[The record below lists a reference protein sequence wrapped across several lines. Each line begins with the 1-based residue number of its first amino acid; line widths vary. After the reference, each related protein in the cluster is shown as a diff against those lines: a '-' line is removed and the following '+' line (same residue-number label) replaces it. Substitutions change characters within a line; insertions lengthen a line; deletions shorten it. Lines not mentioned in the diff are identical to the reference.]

1 MMDYFDKDKNGSID
15 YNEFI
20 VTLFPVYSKSYKPV
34 AWQLLSEI
42 YSDLSWIDDAPFSLP
57 AHPV

>member
-1 MMDYFDKDKNGSID
+1 MAYFDKDKNGTID

-34 AWQLLSEI
+34 S
-42 YSDLSWIDDAPFSLP
+42 
-57 AHPV
+57 